1 MFFGDQWI
9 TQTVVFVT
17 VFNNRA
23 RHLRALFNSQSF
35 GNGPSCVVAHNHLK
49 RDNFAFAHQLF
60 AHIQAFDEMRGDA
73 NCLQTVHEKFR
84 QTVVQ
89 NTLTVDHVFL
99 FGIERGG
106 VIFEVL
112 NDGSRLRSF
121 V

>member
-23 RHLRALFNSQSF
+23 RHLRALFNSQTF
-35 GNGPSCVVAHNHLK
+35 GNGSCCIVAHNYLK
-49 RDNFAFAHQLF
+49 RDDFAFPHQLF
-60 AHIQAFDEMRGDA
+60 PHIQAFNEVCRDTD
-73 NCLQTVHEKFR
+73 CLQTVHEKFR

-89 NTLTVDHVFL
+89 NTLAVDHIFL
-99 FGIERGG
+99 FGIECGG
-106 VIFEVL
+106 LIFEVL
-112 NDGSRLRSF
+112 NDGSRLRSI